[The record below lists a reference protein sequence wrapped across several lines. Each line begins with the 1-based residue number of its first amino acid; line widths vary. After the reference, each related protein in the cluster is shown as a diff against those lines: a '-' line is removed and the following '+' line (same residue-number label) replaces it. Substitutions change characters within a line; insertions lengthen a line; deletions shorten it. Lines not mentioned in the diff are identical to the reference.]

1 MSEIDTK
8 YLKEKNVAA
17 LLETLAAEIVI
28 QRPNDPEAF
37 LRDRFSD
44 GKEDTFKPSDA
55 ITLYVTMLSPV
66 SAVALLALSN
76 AKHNNQIT
84 GYDVSEIN
92 DGTPIPSDFHSTS
105 PFQRLP
111 ALNHNGVGV
120 VEAGAITKYVCSRTS
135 AFPVTPARQRAR
147 VDSLF
152 ETIQHLVLS
161 EATAAVEERVFAPRK
176 HQRPA
181 DNISVQASAT
191 RFRAALSQ
199 LQSAAHLFE
208 DSVWVVGSAVSIAD
222 IILAAAVFSM
232 HHVAG
237 FDCVSGLEKL
247 SKWWTAVQQEVFFVE
262 GIRPLQAAAAKLYSR

>member
-8 YLKEKNVAA
+8 YLREKNVAA
-17 LLETLAAEIVI
+17 LLETLAAEIVV
-28 QRPNDPEAF
+28 QKPNDPEMF

-44 GKEDTFKPSDA
+44 GKEETFKPSDDL
-55 ITLYVTMLSPV
+55 TLYVTMLCPV
-66 SAVALLALSN
+66 SAVALLAMSY
-76 AKHNNQIT
+76 AKQSGQIAAFQT
-84 GYDVSEIN
+84 CEIVE
-92 DGTPIPSDFHSTS
+92 GTPIPSDYHSTS

-120 VEAGAITKYVCSRTS
+120 VEAGAITKYLCSRTS
-135 AFPVTPARQRAR
+135 AFPATPARLRAR

-152 ETIQHLVLS
+152 ETIQLFVLI
-161 EATAAVEERVFAPRK
+161 EAISAVEERVFAPRK

-208 DSVWVVGSAVSIAD
+208 DSAWVIGSTITIAD
-222 IILAAAVFSM
+222 IALAAAVYTM

-247 SKWWTAVQQEVFFVE
+247 SKWWAAMQQEAFFIE
-262 GIRPLQAAAAKLYSR
+262 GIRPLQAAAAKLYNR